1 MMFAKFRNLKLRWK
15 LLIGVLLYFVLV
27 PVEGLVIGH
36 IDRKTRADRSI
47 FVAYV
52 DRLPKPLWIPGPS
65 YQGWC
70 EHPRVWGF
78 WRYKICTTMVT
89 YTKSGAS
96 FGTEFP
102 CPPPPISKCSTLSQ
116 IAFSFQTSRNGGER
130 RFCCDGTKLHAEKTI
145 LLRDISH
152 CQVI

>member
-15 LLIGVLLYFVLV
+15 LLIGVQLYFVLV

-102 CPPPPISKCSTLSQ
+102 CPPPL
-116 IAFSFQTSRNGGER
+116 FQSAVHSAKSHFPSR
-130 RFCCDGTKLHAEKTI
+130 
-145 LLRDISH
+145 LREMEENAVFVATGQNCMQRKRSY
-152 CQVI
+152 